1 MVSVVRCLE
10 LSAVWSCPLSVVW
23 SCPLFRGFY
32 NRDFN
37 YKRSGLEL
45 TVRYLE
51 VSVV

>member
-10 LSAVWSCPLSVVW
+10 LSAVWSCPL
-23 SCPLFRGFY
+23 LRGFY
-32 NRDFN
+32 NRDLN
-37 YKRSGLEL
+37 YKRSGLEI